1 MVASYSGHYDC
12 VRELIM
18 QGADINLQREVRQL
32 SLSEV
37 GLDEGLSGRAVC
49 GDIERVLKG
58 AKTCSL

>member
-32 SLSEV
+32 SLSGV
-37 GLDEGLSGRAVC
+37 GLDGGLSGRTVY
-49 GDIERVLKG
+49 GDIKRVLKV
-58 AKTCSL
+58 AKT